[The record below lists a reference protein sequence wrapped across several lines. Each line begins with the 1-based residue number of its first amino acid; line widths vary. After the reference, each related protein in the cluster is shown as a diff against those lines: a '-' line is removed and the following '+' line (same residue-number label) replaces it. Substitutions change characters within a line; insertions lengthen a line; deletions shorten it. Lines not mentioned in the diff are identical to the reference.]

1 MIKLAYGD
9 EVLWPDHCV
18 QGSRGAAFSDKLDL
32 PMVQLVV
39 RKGYHPHV
47 DSYSGFLEADHVTKT
62 GLGGYLRERGI
73 RRASSGP
80 RHGFLRRLD
89 RDGCRQGGL
98 RNLRDRGCQSRH
110 R

>member
-47 DSYSGFLEADHVTKT
+47 DF
-62 GLGGYLRERGI
+62 GLPRGGSRDEDR
-73 RRASSGP
+73 P
-80 RHGFLRRLD
+80 WRLFART
-89 RDGCRQGGL
+89 RD
-98 RNLRDRGCQSRH
+98 
-110 R
+110 

>member
-47 DSYSGFLEADHVTKT
+47 NSGFLEADHVTKT

-73 RRASSGP
+73 RRCATWTRP
-80 RHGFLRRLD
+80 A
-89 RDGCRQGGL
+89 
-98 RNLRDRGCQSRH
+98 
-110 R
+110 